1 MIKGLK
7 AREILNSRG
16 DSTIEVELETNK
28 GVFKASVPAGAST
41 GKNEAKTVSTSKAIK
56 NAKIIAREIKGMNER
71 KQKKIDRLLI
81 RLNELADLGA
91 NTILAVSIAVCR
103 AGANKKPLYKY
114 IRKIGGRKLKARG
127 WKMPKPCFNII
138 NGGAHAGNK
147 LDIQEFM
154 VIPQANTF
162 KNNLKKGA
170 EIYHELEEVISKR
183 YGEQSTNLGDEGG
196 FSPKIASSIKVLD
209 LLKKI
214 IKDQNVKIGLDVA
227 ASGFYKDEKYVLEG
241 KTLTFDKLLKYYQ
254 DIVKKYPIIF
264 IEDPFEEEDWKS
276 FKKITTKLGKKI
288 AIVGDD
294 LLTTNIE
301 RMRLAYCKKACNGV
315 IIKPNQI
322 GTVTQ
327 TLQAVQLAKLYKWK
341 IIVSHRS
348 GETLDSFIADLAVG
362 VQSDYIKSGA
372 PARGERLAKYNRLL
386 EIELGL

>member
-1 MIKGLK
+1 MIKNIK

-28 GVFKASVPAGAST
+28 GSFKASVPAGAST

-56 NAKIIAREIKGMNER
+56 NTKIIAREIKGMNEK
-71 KQKKIDRLLI
+71 KQKEIDGLLI
-81 RLNELADLGA
+81 RLNKLCNLGA

-114 IRKIGGRKLKARG
+114 IRKMGGRKLKAKG
-127 WKMPKPCFNII
+127 WKIPKPCFNLI

-154 VIPQANTF
+154 IVPQGNTF

-170 EIYHELEEVISKR
+170 EIYHELEKVIDKKF
-183 YGEQSTNLGDEGG
+183 GEQSTNLGDEGG

-209 LLKKI
+209 LLKNI
-214 IKDQNVKIGLDVA
+214 IKDQNIKIGLDIA
-227 ASGFYKDEKYVLEG
+227 ASEFYKKDKYILEG
-241 KTLTFDKLLKYYQ
+241 KRLTPDKLLKYYQ
-254 DIVKKYPIIF
+254 NIVKKYPIIF
-264 IEDPFEEEDWKS
+264 IEDPFEEEDWDS

-288 AIVGDD
+288 TIVGDD

-301 RMRLAYCKKACNGV
+301 RMRLAYSKKACNGV

-362 VQSDYIKSGA
+362 VQSDYVKSGA

-386 EIELGL
+386 EIELN